1 VLSPKLIPDMLSLH
15 FKKVLTAAFIQCF
28 TIKIRLRQR
37 SNGSTTLF
45 GLLSFV
51 PNRTHANFF
60 FNYSLNFEFITQKTV

>member
-37 SNGSTTLF
+37 LNGSTTFF
-45 GLLSFV
+45 GLLPFV
-51 PNRTHANFF
+51 PN
-60 FNYSLNFEFITQKTV
+60 IQ